1 MGITGHYRP
10 HNLVCLNVL
19 QRKKPLQ
26 ESDFSFNP
34 LMKSKK
40 VVCTKTKKPENSN
53 GYITDLQEYVTQKNL
68 NKCPIGI
75 FCMLKVNFAI
85 ILLPKLPSQINEY
98 CQNYFFYI

>member
-1 MGITGHYRP
+1 MFKCIAKKKT
-10 HNLVCLNVL
+10 L
-19 QRKKPLQ
+19 QK
-26 ESDFSFNP
+26 SDFSFNP

-40 VVCTKTKKPENSN
+40 VVCTNTKKPENSN
-53 GYITDLQEYVTQKNL
+53 GWITDLQEFVTQKNL
-68 NKCPIGI
+68 SKCPIGI